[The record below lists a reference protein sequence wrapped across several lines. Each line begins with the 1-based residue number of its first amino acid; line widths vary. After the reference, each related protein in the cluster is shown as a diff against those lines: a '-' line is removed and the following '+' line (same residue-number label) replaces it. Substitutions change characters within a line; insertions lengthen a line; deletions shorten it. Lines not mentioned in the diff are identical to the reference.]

1 MKCLLDSCTFLWIIS
16 GAKELSGTARELFTD
31 PANEMLLS
39 VVSVWEISVKHGL
52 GRLSLPSPLD
62 QFLVEQR
69 ERHGIAVLPLHE
81 GAVLHLH
88 KLPQLHRDPFDRM
101 LICQAIEHDCLL
113 LTPDP
118 LISQYPVRTRW

>member
-16 GAKELSGTARELFTD
+16 GAMELSGTARELFTD

-52 GRLSLPSPLD
+52 RRLSLPNPLD
-62 QFLVEQR
+62 RFLVEQR
-69 ERHGIAVLPLHE
+69 ERHGIAMLPLHE
-81 GAVLHLH
+81 RAVLHLH

-113 LTPDP
+113 LAPDP
-118 LISQYPVRTRW
+118 LISQCPDRTRW